1 MTDVQKLKQKSQSN
15 NLEISGG
22 ASSTILSRTPNLLI
36 NKIINAAVSDTQ
48 VSAEAIIIK
57 YIVDITPLLL
67 K

>member
-22 ASSTILSRTPNLLI
+22 ASSIILSRTPNLPI

-48 VSAEAIIIK
+48 ASAEAIIIK
-57 YIVDITPLLL
+57 YIVDITLLLL